1 MARKSKVESHSMR
14 ELIEQ
19 YIIENKLSNKNIAI
33 RINALAEARDTGD
46 VSITESAVRWHREH
60 KINDIVSE
68 VMHENKD
75 RIEGIIA
82 DSLTILTDIMD
93 MAKDP
98 AMKAT
103 IKWSDILKATSE
115 YERLFGGLSKNI
127 GPVDLDVRWGKAL
140 TTPREIILA
149 ARKQSLEQL
158 GLSETELQGIMDEP
172 EEEDIFT
179 EKDDEVDDDDFWNAL
194 Q

>member
-1 MARKSKVESHSMR
+1 MARKSKIESHSMR
-14 ELIEQ
+14 ELIEK
-19 YIIENKLSNKNIAI
+19 YIIENKLSNKRVAI
-33 RINALAEARDTGD
+33 RINALVKSRGTND
-46 VSITESAVRWHREH
+46 VELTESAVRWHREH
-60 KINDIVSE
+60 KINEVIAE

-75 RIEGIIA
+75 KIESMVA

-93 MAKDP
+93 MANDP

-127 GPVDLDVRWGKAL
+127 GPIDLDVRWGKAL
-140 TTPREIILA
+140 ATPREVILN

-158 GLSETELQGIMDEP
+158 GLTETELQGIMEES
-172 EEEDIFT
+172 EEEDVFT
-179 EKDDEVDDDDFWNAL
+179 EKGKVDEDDFWNDL